1 MPLMYLRAD
10 QTDEKRVLIGKK
22 KKIMA
27 GGSTET
33 KETQTETNT
42 KHTLKY
48 LTLVEMK
55 SQKGKQKTTKRNL

>member
-1 MPLMYLRAD
+1 
-10 QTDEKRVLIGKK
+10 
-22 KKIMA
+22 MA
-27 GGSTET
+27 GRSTET